1 MSPAPRGAV
10 VKPDCAERVE
20 GGARLDE
27 AARPG
32 AAPRPGGVE
41 PRATRE
47 PPLPVQAPRA
57 ARRLGGV
64 RRVVATLILAP
75 ALLAL
80 LTQAGGGWTDAATPL
95 WLGLLGA
102 TAVVGALTLATY
114 VPSRGESWRDTLGC
128 SPCAVVSGGTVL
140 AAAFLV
146 GQAPHQVGMALP
158 ALAVVLFG
166 LVQRTSSTRDVCAR

>member
-1 MSPAPRGAV
+1 MSPAPRRAATE
-10 VKPDCAERVE
+10 PDAE
-20 GGARLDE
+20 
-27 AARPG
+27 ARPG
-32 AAPRPGGVE
+32 GAEPAIRPVGAP
-41 PRATRE
+41 A
-47 PPLPVQAPRA
+47 PLPVQAPRPDPPRWG
-57 ARRLGGV
+57 ARRL
-64 RRVVATLILAP
+64 VVAAVLGP

-80 LTQAGGGWTDAATPL
+80 LAQAGGGWTAAVTPL
-95 WLGLLGA
+95 WLGLLA
-102 TAVVGALTLATY
+102 AIAVVGALTLATY
-114 VPSRGESWRDTLGC
+114 VPSRGQSWRDTLGC